1 MKILAICGSPRKGNT
16 YSALKTIQDNFQDIE
31 IEIIMLK
38 DLNFELC
45 RGCYTCVLRGEEKC
59 PIKDDRDMLI
69 EKIHGADGVIVAS
82 PVYSHMVPALMK
94 NLFDRFGF
102 YAHRPAFFEKY
113 AMSIV
118 TCSGYGGEHAS
129 QYMDKSLSIY
139 GFHLAPSQ
147 ELHFKPGRDAALEKR
162 ENTQKIVSGV
172 NALMAKI
179 QAGYKDK
186 PKLGK
191 LIPFGIFK
199 AIAEAAKDTMPADYR
214 YYKNKSDYYYDTDL
228 PFLKKWI
235 AKKVVKK
242 EVDKILK

>member
-1 MKILAICGSPRKGNT
+1 
-16 YSALKTIQDNFQDIE
+16 
-31 IEIIMLK
+31 
-38 DLNFELC
+38 
-45 RGCYTCVLRGEEKC
+45 
-59 PIKDDRDMLI
+59 MLI
-69 EKIHGADGVIVAS
+69 QKIHGADGLIVAS

-102 YAHRPAFFEKY
+102 YAHRPEFFQKY

-129 QYMDKSLSIY
+129 QYMDKSLNIY
-139 GFHLAPSQ
+139 GFNLAPSL
-147 ELHFKPGRDAALEKR
+147 ELHFKPGKDAELQKR
-162 ENTQKIVSGV
+162 ENTRKIIEGV
-172 NALMAKI
+172 NALIAKI
-179 QAGYKDK
+179 QEGDIDK
-186 PKLGK
+186 PSLGK

-214 YYKNKSDYYYDTDL
+214 YYKNKSEYYYETDL
-228 PFLKKWI
+228 PFFKKWI